1 MRLYLDDDS
10 ASLLLARLLR
20 RARHDVERPV
30 DVGMDGKDD
39 PVHLGYAV
47 KSDRVLLSH
56 NHRDFENLHN
66 LVMTTQGHHPGILV
80 VRKDNDPKRDLDEKG
95 IVRALGKLLAAGV
108 QLADHLYVL
117 NHWR

>member
-47 KSDRVLLSH
+47 QSDRVLSH

-66 LVMTTQGHHPGILV
+66 LVMTAQGITRASLWYAKTTIRNGIWTKKV
-80 VRKDNDPKRDLDEKG
+80 SFAPS
-95 IVRALGKLLAAGV
+95 ASC
-108 QLADHLYVL
+108 
-117 NHWR
+117 